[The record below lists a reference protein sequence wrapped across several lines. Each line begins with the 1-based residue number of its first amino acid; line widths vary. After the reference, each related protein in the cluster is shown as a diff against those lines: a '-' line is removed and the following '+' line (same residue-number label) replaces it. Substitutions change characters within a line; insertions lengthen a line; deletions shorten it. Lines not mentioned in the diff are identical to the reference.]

1 MKKILLMMAMA
12 LFAVQGFS
20 MEKAVTSDNTS
31 AKAILVTLD
40 NDATL
45 TTCQIWLTTM
55 NGTWWLRAQYPVAS
69 NVDVVIDGPGLA
81 GMIYTIPRGNNEY
94 NTNIPDSMIAT
105 IAEIFSGSDGTYQYV
120 F

>member
-20 MEKAVTSDNTS
+20 MEKAVTSDNAS

-45 TTCQIWLTTM
+45 ITCQIWLEPM
-55 NGTWWLRAQYPVAS
+55 NGYLYLRSQYPVAS
-69 NVDVVIDGPGLA
+69 TVEVIIDGPGLA
-81 GMIYTIPRGNNEY
+81 GMSYYIPKGSSAS
-94 NTNIPDSMIAT
+94 NTNLFDTAVAT
-105 IAEIFSGSDGTYQYV
+105 IAEIVSSSDGTYQYV